1 MNPVV
6 LVVDD
11 DCAISNLLSIILKS
25 NGYTP
30 ITASNGSA
38 ALDILKSSPI
48 PSLILTDYS
57 MPVLNGC
64 KLIENISLQRHL
76 QHIPILLM
84 TGSDINDL
92 ELPTTRSF
100 KGIIL
105 KPFKITTLLET
116 INFYIQENECKP
128 SEYPA

>member
-11 DCAISNLLSIILKS
+11 DCGISSLLSILLTN

-38 ALDILKSSPI
+38 ALDTLKNCPT

-57 MPVLNGC
+57 MPVLDGC
-64 KLIENISLQRHL
+64 KLIENISLQSHL
-76 QHIPILLM
+76 QDIPILLM

-92 ELPTTRSF
+92 KLPTTSNF

-105 KPFKITTLLET
+105 KPFKISVLLES
-116 INFYIQENECKP
+116 ISCYIQGKDCKP
-128 SEYPA
+128 SAYQE